1 MAEKKPTKKSA
12 ARRRT
17 KQSADDAGQD
27 DQQRHVECYDAS
39 GDTETDEVRTA
50 LVAMNGQPPKAVTY
64 EVVDGMAVV
73 EADIVL
79 GTVEEVERDSEVYKA
94 EQRGELASG
103 VIIDGSQYRWPNCTV
118 PYTIDSSLP
127 NQSRVTDA
135 IQHWEDNTQFNFVL
149 RTSANASQYP
159 DYVTFRPASGCSS
172 SVGKRGGQQFINLS
186 SGCTTGN
193 TIHEIGHAVGLW
205 HEQSREDR
213 DSFVTIHFENIQPG
227 KEHNFNQ
234 HITDGDDVGPYD
246 YGSIMHYPR
255 KAFSKNGQDTIV
267 PTDSSASIG
276 QRTALSPGDIA
287 AANSMCGPILTI
299 KEVAKEFVET
309 TKERFPETIKEL
321 APETFKELA
330 PETIKERIPEP
341 PVTWIEH
348 LNPGRLG
355 GLVTQPIRPT
365 VQPTTPFAVRTPH
378 RGVVGDQTGAG
389 AGVDVA
395 AIESALELMSLVL
408 AQAMTTHRMASD
420 AYEALVAA
428 LGGER

>member
-1 MAEKKPTKKSA
+1 MAEKKPAKKSA

-17 KQSADDAGQD
+17 KRSADDAAEQNEP
-27 DQQRHVECYDAS
+27 QRHVETYDAS
-39 GDTETDEVRTA
+39 GDTATDEVHTA

-79 GTVEEVERDSEVYKA
+79 GTVAEVERDSEMYKA

-103 VIIDGSQYRWPNCTV
+103 VIIDGSQYRWPDCTV

-127 NQSRVTDA
+127 NQARVTDA

-172 SVGKRGGQQFINLS
+172 SVGKRGGQQFVNLS

-193 TIHEIGHAVGLW
+193 TIHEIGHAIGLW

-213 DSFVTIHFENIQPG
+213 DAFVTIHWENIQSG

-234 HITDGDDVGPYD
+234 HITDGDDVGAYD

-255 KAFSKNGQDTIV
+255 TAFSKNGEDTIV
-267 PTDSSASIG
+267 PTDPSASIG
-276 QRTALSPGDIA
+276 QRTALSAGDIA

-309 TKERFPETIKEL
+309 TKERFPETLKEL

-330 PETIKERIPEP
+330 PETLKERIPEP
-341 PVTWIEH
+341 PVTFVEH
-348 LNPGRLG
+348 IDPGRFG
-355 GLVTQPIRPT
+355 QRVTQP
-365 VQPTTPFAVRTPH
+365 VQPTMPFAVRTPH
-378 RGVVGDQTGAG
+378 RGVVGDQTA
-389 AGVDVA
+389 APGVETA

-420 AYEALVAA
+420 AYEALLAA
-428 LGGER
+428 LGGDR